1 MIDPGSFILPWSVI
15 VVGESCFLVDL
26 YTRAPDLSP
35 FSAHSYRKGLGT
47 KLAHSKL
54 TIGLHGPIL
63 ERVLL
68 LAVSY

>member
-1 MIDPGSFILPWSVI
+1 M

-63 ERVLL
+63 AILQ
-68 LAVSY
+68 SS